1 MSSLFTIQ
9 QIGPATVVEIHAVA
23 LMEQP
28 QIDAIAEAIS
38 KQIDDQGKHKLV
50 VDFATVEY
58 MSSRAI
64 NMILVLKKKLSDL
77 PGAELI
83 LCGVGERLSQLI
95 HITRLDQVLNIKPS
109 QHDAVAA
116 LHS

>member
-28 QIDAIAEAIS
+28 LIDAIAEAIS
-38 KQIDDQGKHKLV
+38 SQIVEQGKRKLII
-50 VDFATVEY
+50 DFTTVEY

-64 NMILVLKKKLSDL
+64 NMVLVLKKKLADL

-83 LCGVGERLSQLI
+83 LCGVGSRLSELV
-95 HITRLDQVLNIKPS
+95 HITRLDKVLNIQPT
-109 QHDAVAA
+109 QQDAIAA
-116 LHS
+116 INT